1 MISSN
6 VKMAIIGAGTWGK
19 NHAQIYN
26 AHPFAETVAI
36 CDANLSKA
44 QAVAQELGIP
54 QVYQDYHEML
64 RCGGDRHAGLSPR
77 RDDHCMRQSKKGGA
91 Y

>member
-54 QVYQDYHEML
+54 QAAAM
-64 RCGGDRHAGLSPR
+64 RWRSSR
-77 RDDHCMRQSKKGGA
+77 RIISTQR
-91 Y
+91 